1 MKHAFY
7 WVVRGAIAVVQCLP
21 LRVVAGMGRLGAQVG
36 WWFDRRHRQVA
47 LGNLEQA
54 FAAERPASEIRAMA
68 RENYL
73 RIGANYLSLVKIA
86 SMPAASLR
94 PHLEW
99 TGLERLTQA
108 DGRSGI
114 LAIGHF
120 GNFELFERL
129 PEVRPDLRIISTYR
143 ALRQPMFND
152 LMQGFRTRYGVR
164 FFERRSESD
173 AMKAELADGKSWLVL
188 LADQHAGPK
197 GAWLPLLGRPCSCS
211 ISPALFALRHRRPLH
226 TAICFQIAPLKW
238 RIEIGSAIPTHDG
251 GRRRSVEAVT
261 QDLTAAYEH
270 AIRRDP
276 VNWFWVHRR
285 WKPASEFQ
293 EDGNL
298 RHGAVAEAGPGIAG
312 GGEG

>member
-1 MKHAFY
+1 VNRAFY
-7 WVVRGAIAVVQCLP
+7 WVVRGAIAFLQCLP
-21 LRVVAGMGRLGAQVG
+21 LALVAGMGRLGAWVG
-36 WWFDRRHRQVA
+36 WRLDRRHRQVA
-47 LGNLEQA
+47 IENLEHA
-54 FAAERPASEIRAMA
+54 FAGEKSASEIRSLA

-86 SMPAASLR
+86 SMPAVALR

-99 TGLERLTQA
+99 TGLDRLTQA

-129 PEVRPDLRIISTYR
+129 PEVRPDLQIISTYR

-173 AMKAELADGKSWLVL
+173 ALKAELAAGKSWLVL

-197 GAWLPLLGRPCSCS
+197 GAWLPFLGRPCSCS
-211 ISPALFALRHRRPLH
+211 ISPALFALRYRRPLL
-226 TAICFQIAPLKW
+226 TAICFQVAPLQW
-238 RIEIGSAIPTHDG
+238 RIEVGPSIPVQAE

-261 QDLTAAYEH
+261 RDLNAAYET

-276 VNWFWVHRR
+276 ANWFWVHRR

-293 EDGNL
+293 GDGNA
-298 RHGAVAEAGPGIAG
+298 RHGAEAEAD
-312 GGEG
+312 

>member
-1 MKHAFY
+1 MKRAFY
-7 WVVRGAIAVVQCLP
+7 WVVRGAIALLQCLP
-21 LRVVAGMGRLGAQVG
+21 LSIVAAMGRLGAWVG
-36 WWFDRRHRQVA
+36 WRLDRRHRRVA
-47 LGNLEQA
+47 IDNLEQA
-54 FAAERPASEIRAMA
+54 FGGEKSAAEIRSIA

-99 TGLERLTQA
+99 SGLDRLTQA

-197 GAWLPLLGRPCSCS
+197 GAWLPFLGRPCSCS
-211 ISPALFALRHRRPLH
+211 ISPALFALRYRRPLH
-226 TAICFQIAPLKW
+226 TAICFQVAPLHW
-238 RIEIGSAIPTHDG
+238 RIEVGPAIPVHSQ

-261 QDLTAAYEH
+261 RDLNAAYEA

-293 EDGNL
+293 DDDNV
-298 RHGAVAEAGPGIAG
+298 RHGAVSEADAA
-312 GGEG
+312 